1 MQKVIGYHSLRSV
14 LVSISLILGLIFC
27 VSCSKNETPV
37 QKTNPKNLE
46 IKSKKLSSETTST
59 SSKTLFVACPQK
71 NLELNLK
78 SIKRPIIPM
87 PIFTTLV
94 LKPVELPSETLI
106 EMDYLI
112 SFLPVLQVA
121 IDFTVR
127 SHL

>member
-27 VSCSKNETPV
+27 ISCSKNETPV

-46 IKSKKLSSETTST
+46 IKSQKLSSETTST
-59 SSKTLFVACPQK
+59 SSKTLFVSLSPE
-71 NLELNLK
+71 NLELNQK
-78 SIKRPIIPM
+78 SIKRPIILM
-87 PIFTTLV
+87 PFFTTLV

-112 SFLPVLQVA
+112 SFLPVLQGA